1 MYHITVLVDVGWN
14 TQHIRLLASMSANFS
29 ILYRQVVDISSI
41 KSSNSRVSVVPAV
54 IIVAAKAPAIIVVK
68 IVNR

>member
-1 MYHITVLVDVGWN
+1 
-14 TQHIRLLASMSANFS
+14 MSVNFS
-29 ILYRQVVDISSI
+29 ILYRQVVDISSS
-41 KSSNSRVSVVPAV
+41 KSSNSRVSIVPAV